1 MPRFASEPAPLGLET
16 AAVYCPDP
24 DAAGVGGD
32 WFKARALPGGRV
44 LLAIGDARGHGLE
57 AVTLMAK
64 LRYAL
69 AALAYTDEP
78 VEKLTAWLNH
88 VACDDGRESTAIV
101 ARFHPAES
109 LPRWVCT
116 GHPQP
121 VPVRG
126 GSGRL
131 LQHPCSGPG
140 LQLAVVPGKSY
151 PAVETTLSPGD
162 VVLMY
167 TDGLVER
174 RGSDLDTDTARLLR
188 VAERLAR
195 GGNTRPR
202 RPGALRAGRR
212 AGHGLCAP
220 DRRRD
225 AAPRALPAR
234 ADGAARRAWALT
246 PADGTSPPTGRPGR
260 AGGH

>member
-1 MPRFASEPAPLGLET
+1 MLPRFANEPAPLGLET

-69 AALAYTDEP
+69 AAVAYTDEP

-121 VPVRG
+121 VQVRG

-140 LQLAVVPGKSY
+140 LQLGVVPGESY

-162 VVLMY
+162 VVLMC

-195 GGNTRPR
+195 GGITLGRDGLERYGQAVVQDMACAHQTDDATLLLVRCLPVPTAP
-202 RPGALRAGRR
+202 PGG
-212 AGHGLCAP
+212 
-220 DRRRD
+220 
-225 AAPRALPAR
+225 
-234 ADGAARRAWALT
+234 
-246 PADGTSPPTGRPGR
+246 PGR
-260 AGGH
+260 